1 MGTTRPCCL
10 AWGKQKI
17 CCDGASSARF
27 ATSNTRASTTSVVRA
42 QVYGIVSSQ
51 LILTALVSFSIV
63 SSPSTQR
70 YLTHSPGLMI
80 AMMVLSFLLMIPLYM
95 YKDKHPHNLV
105 LLGSWTGLMSLS
117 VGLVCSVYT
126 PFVVL
131 EALAITAAITA
142 GLTVYTFY
150 ATRKG
155 HDLTYLGPFLFASL
169 WGVCVYLTA
178 PHHHHNPQQL
188 VIWGFFQ
195 MFFPVGPVG
204 RTVFALIGAVVFSGY
219 IVFDTHLLIARFD
232 LDDYIWASVQLYL
245 DIINLF
251 LKILQLLGN
260 RND

>member
-1 MGTTRPCCL
+1 M
-10 AWGKQKI
+10 
-17 CCDGASSARF
+17 
-27 ATSNTRASTTSVVRA
+27 
-42 QVYGIVSSQ
+42 
-51 LILTALVSFSIV
+51 LTAVVAFSII
-63 SSPSTQR
+63 SSPGTQR
-70 YLTHSPGLMI
+70 YLTQSPGLMI
-80 AMMVLSFLLMIPLYM
+80 AMMVLSFLLLVPLYM

-105 LLGSWTGLMSLS
+105 LLGSWTGIMSLS
-117 VGLVCSVYT
+117 VGLVCSVYS
-126 PFVVL
+126 PVVVL
-131 EALAITAAITA
+131 EALAITAAIVT
-142 GLTVYTFY
+142 GLTAYTFY

-169 WGVCVYLTA
+169 WGVRVSVNVQWCSKTLVLHT
-178 PHHHHNPQQL
+178 QL

-195 MFFPVGPVG
+195 MFLPVGPIG
-204 RTVFALIGAVVFSGY
+204 RTIFALIGAVVFSGY

>member
-1 MGTTRPCCL
+1 
-10 AWGKQKI
+10 
-17 CCDGASSARF
+17 
-27 ATSNTRASTTSVVRA
+27 
-42 QVYGIVSSQ
+42 
-51 LILTALVSFSIV
+51 
-63 SSPSTQR
+63 
-70 YLTHSPGLMI
+70 
-80 AMMVLSFLLMIPLYM
+80 
-95 YKDKHPHNLV
+95 
-105 LLGSWTGLMSLS
+105 MSLS
-117 VGLVCSVYT
+117 VGLVCSAYT
-126 PFVVL
+126 PLVVL
-131 EALAITAAITA
+131 EALAITAAIVV
-142 GLTVYTFY
+142 GLTAYTFH

-169 WGVCVYLTA
+169 WG
-178 PHHHHNPQQL
+178 L

-204 RTVFALIGAVVFSGY
+204 TTIFALLGAVVFSGY